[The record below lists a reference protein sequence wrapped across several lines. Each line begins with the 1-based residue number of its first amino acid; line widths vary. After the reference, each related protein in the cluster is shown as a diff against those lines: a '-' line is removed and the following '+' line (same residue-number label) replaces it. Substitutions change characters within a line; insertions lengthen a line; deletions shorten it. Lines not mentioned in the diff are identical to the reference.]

1 MSIDCRIQIGKA
13 LSTDTASTHPAA
25 VERYRKSVTRHAL
38 ANFLLVRYS
47 AAPLDP
53 NCIGHGAR
61 LENVRASVLLL
72 ADLTAAEIEKAKSGI
87 EHESLAIPLPGLA
100 VAVNPTAVP
109 GLGVSGLGR

>member
-1 MSIDCRIQIGKA
+1 MKA
-13 LSTDTASTHPAA
+13 LSGRTGITS
-25 VERYRKSVTRHAL
+25 RKQ
-38 ANFLLVRYS
+38 
-47 AAPLDP
+47 
-53 NCIGHGAR
+53 AR